1 LLQGCGGKVAGMEGS
16 MRLLL
21 VEDDADLAARLS
33 RRLTAAGFAVDTAA
47 DGETALAWPDLAGHA
62 AIILD
67 LGLPRLDG
75 LSVLRQW
82 RANGLRTS
90 IIILTARG
98 LWQEKVEGLNAGAD
112 DFVVKPVQSEELIAR
127 IHAQVRR
134 TADKGA
140 PLLTAGDITLDPVA
154 RSASRAG
161 TALDLSRQE
170 FRLLEAFMRRPGS
183 ILSQADLLEHLYSLS
198 EERDWNALE
207 VQVSRLRKKLGRP
220 AITTVRGLGYRLER

>member
-1 LLQGCGGKVAGMEGS
+1 MVAGMEGL

-33 RRLTAAGFAVDTAA
+33 RRLTAAGFAVDIAA

-82 RANGLRTS
+82 RANGLRTP
-90 IIILTARG
+90 IVILTARG

-134 TADKGA
+134 AEDKGA

-183 ILSQADLLEHLYSLS
+183 ILSQADLLERLYPLS

>member
-1 LLQGCGGKVAGMEGS
+1 MVAGMEGS

-75 LSVLRQW
+75 LAVLRQW
-82 RANGLRTS
+82 RAIGVRTP

-134 TADKGA
+134 VQDKGA
-140 PLLTAGDITLDPVA
+140 PLLTAGDISLDPVA

-161 TALDLSRQE
+161 RPLDLSRQE
-170 FRLLEAFMRRPGS
+170 FRLLETFMRRPGS
-183 ILSQADLLEHLYSLS
+183 ILSQADLLERLYSLG

-207 VQVSRLRKKLGRP
+207 VQVSRLRKKLGPP

>member
-1 LLQGCGGKVAGMEGS
+1 

-33 RRLTAAGFAVDTAA
+33 RRLVAAGFAVDVAG
-47 DGETALAWPDLAGHA
+47 DGVTALAWPDLADHA

-67 LGLPRLDG
+67 LGLPGIDG

-82 RANGLRTS
+82 RAAGLRTP

-98 LWQEKVEGLNAGAD
+98 SWQEKVEGLNAGAE

-134 TADKGA
+134 AQDRGA
-140 PLLTAGDITLDPVA
+140 PSLSVGDISLDPVA
-154 RSASRAG
+154 RSAARAG
-161 TALDLSRQE
+161 IPLDLSRQE
-170 FRLLEAFMRRPGS
+170 FRLLEAFMRRPGN
-183 ILSQADLLEHLYSLS
+183 ILSQADLLERLYPLGA
-198 EERDWNALE
+198 ERDWNALE
-207 VQVSRLRKKLGRP
+207 VQVSRLRRKLGGP
-220 AITTVRGLGYRLER
+220 AITTVRGLGYRLDR

>member
-1 LLQGCGGKVAGMEGS
+1 

-21 VEDDADLAARLS
+21 VEDDVDLATRLS
-33 RRLTAAGFAVDTAA
+33 RRLTAAGFAVDTAG
-47 DGETALAWPDLAGHA
+47 DGETALAWPDLADHA

-75 LSVLRQW
+75 LAVLRQW
-82 RANGLRTS
+82 RAAGVRTP

-134 TADKGA
+134 VEDKGA
-140 PLLTAGDITLDPVA
+140 PLLTAGDIALDPVA

-161 TALDLSRQE
+161 APLDLSRQE
-170 FRLLEAFMRRPGS
+170 FRLLEVFMRRPGS
-183 ILSQADLLEHLYSLS
+183 ILSQADLLERLYPLAV
-198 EERDWNALE
+198 ERDWNALE
-207 VQVSRLRKKLGRP
+207 VQVSRLRRKLGRP